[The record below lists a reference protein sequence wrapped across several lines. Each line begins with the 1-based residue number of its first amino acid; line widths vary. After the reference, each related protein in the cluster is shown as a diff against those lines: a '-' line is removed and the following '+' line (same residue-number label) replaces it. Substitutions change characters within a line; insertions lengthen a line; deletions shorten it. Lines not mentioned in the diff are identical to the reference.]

1 MNVKSQY
8 SEYTSGNYYAIR
20 DDYHLQYIDASVNMI
35 NSMTVL
41 SILPSVKEINLSNN
55 TIHKIAPNTFLGK
68 KNLAKVHLERN
79 RLETLDVS
87 SLMVSLGPNDGEL
100 KINQIDEKFFNL
112 DTILSS
118 FYREQ
123 PNFYSPFFLFSFRTT
138 SIFHGRQSSRLQLS
152 PSMVSSN
159 GFSSITSSGITVNHF
174 IELHESIVPRSYGFG
189 PGTSHF

>member
-1 MNVKSQY
+1 
-8 SEYTSGNYYAIR
+8 
-20 DDYHLQYIDASVNMI
+20 MI

-100 KINQIDEKFFNL
+100 KINQIDEKFFL
-112 DTILSS
+112 ALFTERYLILT
-118 FYREQ
+118 FV
-123 PNFYSPFFLFSFRTT
+123 FLFSFRTT
-138 SIFHGRQSSRLQLS
+138 AIFHGRQSSRLQLS

-159 GFSSITSSGITVNHF
+159 GFSSITSSRITVNHF

-189 PGTSHF
+189 SGKSHFVFLFFSSKNNILREFLNFHTIF

>member
-1 MNVKSQY
+1 MYV
-8 SEYTSGNYYAIR
+8 SGNYYAIR

-87 SLMVSLGPNDGEL
+87 SLMVSLGPNDG
-100 KINQIDEKFFNL
+100 K
-112 DTILSS
+112 LS
-118 FYREQ
+118 
-123 PNFYSPFFLFSFRTT
+123 
-138 SIFHGRQSSRLQLS
+138 
-152 PSMVSSN
+152 
-159 GFSSITSSGITVNHF
+159 
-174 IELHESIVPRSYGFG
+174 
-189 PGTSHF
+189 

>member
-1 MNVKSQY
+1 
-8 SEYTSGNYYAIR
+8 
-20 DDYHLQYIDASVNMI
+20 MI

-100 KINQIDEKFFNL
+100 KINQIDEKFFNF
-112 DTILSS
+112 DTILALFTERNLIFTLFFSS
-118 FYREQ
+118 FRLEPPQ
-123 PNFYSPFFLFSFRTT
+123 FFMAGNPLVCNCHLQWFHQMASAQLHHPGLLSTT
-138 SIFHGRQSSRLQLS
+138 SLSSMNQLYPEVMDLDQVCTMIFDFK
-152 PSMVSSN
+152 N
-159 GFSSITSSGITVNHF
+159 NFT
-174 IELHESIVPRSYGFG
+174 
-189 PGTSHF
+189 

>member
-1 MNVKSQY
+1 
-8 SEYTSGNYYAIR
+8 
-20 DDYHLQYIDASVNMI
+20 MI
-35 NSMTVL
+35 KSMTVL

-100 KINQIDEKFFNL
+100 KINQIDEKFFN
-112 DTILSS
+112 
-118 FYREQ
+118 
-123 PNFYSPFFLFSFRTT
+123 FYSPFFLFSFRTT
-138 SIFHGRQSSRLQLS
+138 SIFHGRKSSRLQLS

-159 GFSSITSSGITVNHF
+159 GFSSVTSSRITVNHF